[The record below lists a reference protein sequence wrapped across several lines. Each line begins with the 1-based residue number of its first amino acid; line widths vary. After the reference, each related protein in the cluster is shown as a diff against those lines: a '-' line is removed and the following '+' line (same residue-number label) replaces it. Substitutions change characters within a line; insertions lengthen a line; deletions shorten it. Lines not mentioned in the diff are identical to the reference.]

1 MTGNRT
7 AVRYVLEY
15 ISGSSFSLEIFL
27 QKEPDDRG
35 VPSGNAFLDFF
46 YKILI
51 RRSLVLGMT
60 EWYHKCIKT
69 INTLAIESI
78 SVMGVNL

>member
-27 QKEPDDRG
+27 QNEPDDRG
-35 VPSGNAFLDFF
+35 VPSGNVFRFF

-51 RRSLVLGMT
+51 RRSLVLGMI

>member
-51 RRSLVLGMT
+51 RRSLVLG
-60 EWYHKCIKT
+60 WYHKCIKT

>member
-1 MTGNRT
+1 MTGDRT
-7 AVRYVLEY
+7 AVRYVFVY
-15 ISGSSFSLEIFL
+15 ISGGSFSLEIFL

-35 VPSGNAFLDFF
+35 VPSGNVFLDFF

-51 RRSLVLGMT
+51 RRSLVLGMA

-69 INTLAIESI
+69 IDTPATESI
-78 SVMGVNL
+78 SVVGVNL

>member
-27 QKEPDDRG
+27 QKEPDDSG
-35 VPSGNAFLDFF
+35 VPFGNVFLDFF

-69 INTLAIESI
+69 INTHTTESV
-78 SVMGVNL
+78 SVVGVNM